1 MQNWYDPVGALGGG
15 GNDSPIMLPV
25 NVIVPR
31 RVPPP
36 VPLTIR
42 APPEAPL
49 LMATLEPVTETA
61 PELKTTSEV
70 PGSGDSIFVVP
81 DNVHVLTDGLVVDAV
96 IVPEPVAP
104 GGEMVRVLK
113 VMVLDGSVV
122 TLLRASIVDEATKT
136 AAVEVPVQGLG

>member
-36 VPLTIR
+36 VPLTIS

-70 PGSGDSIFVVP
+70 SGDLIVVVP
-81 DNVHVLTDGLVVDAV
+81 DKLPDMVHAPTDGLVVDAV
-96 IVPEPVAP
+96 IVPAPDRP

-122 TLLRASIVDEATKT
+122 TL
-136 AAVEVPVQGLG
+136 